1 MSKYKHLYVSIQDIC
16 IDETYCYEKNAS
28 YLIIF
33 DNS

>member
-16 IDETYCYEKNAS
+16 IDETYCYEKNA
-28 YLIIF
+28 YFTIF